1 LRCWVASLELWKHST
16 NHACE
21 KLSEELKKLD
31 KNHSKG
37 KELAERLR
45 QKQEQ
50 VAALRKKQAE
60 LTRLTAVAS
69 RNESQISRLCND
81 VVEMKQ
87 KKVDLQKLITSERKT
102 HFLEVQKLKKESMQK
117 DRELNKVKKI
127 SDKKTMEAQKAQ
139 QVAKSRLEQMNRLKT
154 KYRETDKRLRMQ
166 TVKRGVMR
174 KAGLDP
180 VMVGRRQSK
189 TKAANKNNTIS
200 SLWKQYSYPFVSI
213 HTEASPMMAT
223 KTATKVLFGMVV
235 RERRRIASLARTAS
249 ALDEKVQESEVAASA
264 KDAAFRAY
272 VDEQRLD
279 AADLAQNQQ
288 EHILSLM
295 DMVREEPTNVLP
307 SLNTNSTNF
316 SSGGRRFKNIVKGR
330 TRHMLSWM
338 KRQKNA
344 RNSNKSFLT
353 CGRCCVASE
362 RRFAARRCNGTRH
375 SYR

>member
-60 LTRLTAVAS
+60 LTRLTAFAS

-102 HFLEVQKLKKESMQK
+102 HFLESMQK

-127 SDKKTMEAQKAQ
+127 SDKKTIEAQKAQ

-154 KYRETDKRLRMQ
+154 KYRETDKRLRIQ
-166 TVKRGVMR
+166 TVKSDVMR

-189 TKAANKNNTIS
+189 TKAADKNNTIS
-200 SLWKQYSYPFVSI
+200 SLLKQYSYPFVSI

-235 RERRRIASLARTAS
+235 RERRRIAYHPRTAS

-316 SSGGRRFKNIVKGR
+316 SSGGRRFKNIAKGR
-330 TRHMLSWM
+330 TRHMLCWM

-344 RNSNKSFLT
+344 RNSNKSFLI
-353 CGRCCVASE
+353 CGRRCVASE
-362 RRFAARRCNGTRH
+362 RRFRGPKM
-375 SYR
+375 